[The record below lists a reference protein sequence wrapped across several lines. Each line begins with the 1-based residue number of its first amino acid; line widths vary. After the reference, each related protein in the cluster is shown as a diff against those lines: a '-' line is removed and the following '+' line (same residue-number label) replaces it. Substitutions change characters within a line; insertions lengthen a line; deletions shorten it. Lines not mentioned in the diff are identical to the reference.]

1 MRRLRGSQLAIV
13 AFGAAPTV
21 MRRRNA
27 LELETPDATA
37 TPLYAYA
44 THDQSEISLSPTAP
58 ADDQC
63 DLLVMG
69 GYGHPRISEMIFG
82 GVSREILR

>member
-44 THDQSEISLSPTAP
+44 THDQSEISLSPTALP
-58 ADDQC
+58 
-63 DLLVMG
+63 
-69 GYGHPRISEMIFG
+69 MINAICWLWVG
-82 GVSREILR
+82 MATRGSAR